1 MQFYTLQQ
9 ASADLDQVIARAV
22 HDQEEAAIV
31 SDNGTVFLVPQ
42 EEFESMRETLR
53 LMSDRRSFNALLE
66 GHDHRDA
73 GRVDDLPTVEQI
85 FYDLHNIRIFTRN

>member
-22 HDQEEAAIV
+22 YDQEEAAIV
-31 SDNGTVFLVPQ
+31 SENGTVFLVPQ

-66 GHDHRDA
+66 GHCQRDA
-73 GRVDDLPTVEQI
+73 GQVPDFPSVEKI
-85 FYDLHNIRIFTRN
+85 FYDLQDTHS